1 MKASEISVGDYVKAL
16 NYYDDGSSH
25 IGQVDGI
32 IKKHGTYYCVFGVR
46 EITVEVDKCEPIEL
60 TREILE
66 KNEFVEQKSS
76 GIFYAYDTED
86 DADQQVEIMLF
97 HVESPFDANARL
109 LIKYQLGDESTL
121 FRGVCNCVHE
131 LQRALDLCCIRR
143 KIEL

>member
-1 MKASEISVGDYVKAL
+1 MKASELSVGDWVKVL
-16 NYYDDGSSH
+16 NYYWDGSPY

-32 IKKHGTYYCVFGVR
+32 MKRHGTYYLQFCCAFSA
-46 EITVEVDKCEPIEL
+46 EIERCESIPL

-76 GIFYAYDTED
+76 GIFFAYDTED
-86 DADQQVEIMLF
+86 DADQQVKIMLF